1 MIEFLKRFLHRAE
14 NPPPRPDAEEL
25 RAALV
30 RLAKLDDFALFRAAV
45 AFLAE
50 TDAEILLRASG
61 SEAVD
66 LCRGRVQAYHEVLRI
81 TSKTGIDDLSERIR
95 LAKENAA
102 AENLTLNQNKEI

>member
-1 MIEFLKRFLHRAE
+1 MIDFIKRFLHRAE

-30 RLAKLDDFALFRAAV
+30 RLTKLDDFAVFRAAV

-61 SEAVD
+61 NEAVD
-66 LCRGRVQAYHEVLRI
+66 LCRGRVQAYREVLRI
-81 TSKTGIDDLSERIR
+81 TSKTGIDDLAERIR
-95 LAKENAA
+95 RAKKNID
-102 AENLTLNQNKEI
+102 AENLILNQNKEI